1 MRVHWTSKSYV
12 SITTKNISKMYWVC
26 IWNIIKCAALPLL
39 LVQKSCHPFQWN
51 WLILEMKELNV
62 IHLTQEKVG
71 FNYQFLTLRR
81 LGVRLNNLYSFF
93 KIVFLDRRR
102 TSNFVTFNIVKTYI
116 FMGDLLKFINLFKDI
131 NVVSY
136 SLSYF

>member
-1 MRVHWTSKSYV
+1 
-12 SITTKNISKMYWVC
+12 
-26 IWNIIKCAALPLL
+26 
-39 LVQKSCHPFQWN
+39 
-51 WLILEMKELNV
+51 MKELNV

-93 KIVFLDRRR
+93 KIVFLDRRC
-102 TSNFVTFNIVKTYI
+102 TLNFVTFNIVKTYI

>member
-1 MRVHWTSKSYV
+1 MHWTSKSYV

-39 LVQKSCHPFQWN
+39 LVQKKLSPFSVKLTYSWN
-51 WLILEMKELNV
+51 ERIN
-62 IHLTQEKVG
+62 HLTQEKAG